1 MQSCQN
7 TELLTNTVRGDWNYT
22 GIIMSD
28 WTATHSTASSIIAGL
43 DLEMPYGVY
52 FDTPLYESV
61 YVAKNLSETYLNR
74 ALGHLL
80 GMYEDYG
87 LLGRPDAVTA
97 PLQQPLID
105 QSATIAYDIATCSG
119 VLLKNN
125 DFTLPIDFHK
135 ESLAIF
141 GPNGLVWNHG
151 AGFAERAYGFR
162 DREISVY
169 KALQSRIGSTS
180 IASSVG
186 TDIDGSVI
194 PEESLMSLNGTAGLS
209 RNDSTGFYT
218 IDPTIDF
225 SGSLALAA
233 STSYEWSGYLKC
245 NETGYYRLSLQRE
258 YFATG
263 DGQNTSA
270 YSSFSASS
278 LTLNG
283 SQIAAGYRFFL
294 DGGIRPWSMPMA
306 TADGWDNIGN
316 YVFIDAGSYPI
327 KITLSP
333 VLDQNVTV
341 RLNWVTPSQREAN
354 IQKAVSMAKT
364 VDKPIV
370 FAYANSP
377 AQIPMTLD
385 DGGDELIERVAA
397 ANPNTV
403 VVLNNAEPVMM
414 PWLSKVNAVLQMFH
428 PGQEGGWATADLLL
442 GKALPKG
449 RLPVTYPTSVNT
461 SMTRNPAF
469 PGRVN
474 GPNGTANFSEG
485 LNIGYRWY
493 KESNTP
499 VLFPFGFGLS
509 FTNFSYS
516 DLAAECSATGL
527 KVSFWLEN
535 VGRMAGTEVPQVYV
549 GPPADTAE
557 YPGILFAAQVLV
569 GFETFDLHA
578 GQRVR
583 VEFDIDER
591 WLSFYNQTDRK
602 WVLPKGMRSL
612 WVGSNAQET
621 QLSTAVIF

>member
-1 MQSCQN
+1 
-7 TELLTNTVRGDWNYT
+7 
-22 GIIMSD
+22 MSD
-28 WTATHSTASSIIAGL
+28 WGATHSTAPSIIAGL

-52 FDTPLYESV
+52 FDTPLYQSV
-61 YVAKNLSETYLNR
+61 YVAKNISETYVNR

-87 LLGRPDAVTA
+87 LLGRPSAVTA

-105 QSATIAYDIATCSG
+105 QSASLAYDIAVRSG
-119 VLLKNN
+119 VLLKN
-125 DFTLPIDFHK
+125 DDSALPIDFHK
-135 ESLAIF
+135 ESFAVF
-141 GPNGLVWNHG
+141 GPNGLVWYHG

-180 IASSVG
+180 IASAVG
-186 TDIDGSVI
+186 TDRDGSVI
-194 PEESLMSLNGTAGLS
+194 PEGSLLSLNGSAGLS
-209 RNDSTGFYT
+209 RNDSTGVYT
-218 IDPTIDF
+218 VDPTIDF
-225 SGSLALAA
+225 SGSSALAA
-233 STSYEWSGYLKC
+233 NTSYEWNGYLKC
-245 NETGYYRLSLQRE
+245 DETGYYRLSLQRE

-263 DGQNTSA
+263 DGQNASA

-283 SQIAAGYRFFL
+283 SEIAAGYRFFL
-294 DGGIRPWSMPMA
+294 DGGIRPWSTPMA

-316 YVFIDAGSYPI
+316 YVFIDAGTHPI
-327 KITLSP
+327 QITLSP

-354 IQKAVSMAKT
+354 IQRAVSIAQT

-377 AQIPMTLD
+377 AQTPMTLD
-385 DGGDELIERVAA
+385 DGGDELIERISA

-414 PWLSKVNAVLQMFH
+414 PWLSKVKAVLQMFH

-442 GKALPKG
+442 GKAPPKG
-449 RLPVTYPTSVNT
+449 RLPITYPTSVNT

-509 FTNFSYS
+509 FTNFSYG
-516 DLAAECSATGL
+516 DLAVTQSGHGL

-535 VGRMAGTEVPQVYV
+535 VGCMAGTEVPQVYV
-549 GPPADTAE
+549 GPPSNTEA
-557 YPGILFAAQVLV
+557 YPGILFAAQVLI
-569 GFETFDLHA
+569 GFETFDLQA
-578 GQRVR
+578 GQRLS
-583 VEFDIDER
+583 VEFDVDER
-591 WLSFYNQTDRK
+591 WLSFYNQTNRQ
-602 WVLPKGMRSL
+602 WVLPKGTRTL
-612 WVGSNAQET
+612 WVGASAQET
-621 QLSTAVIF
+621 ILSTTVTF